1 MIAGKQE
8 VLTPQS
14 EGTDGVLNTV
24 VVDVVSAV
32 QNIAAEAGKKR
43 ISVDNGSTH
52 PGLGRERVGDGVHP
66 LLELL
71 DDRIGLFL
79 APLLD
84 LFLS

>member
-32 QNIAAEAGKKR
+32 QNIAAEAG
-43 ISVDNGSTH
+43 
-52 PGLGRERVGDGVHP
+52 
-66 LLELL
+66 
-71 DDRIGLFL
+71 
-79 APLLD
+79 
-84 LFLS
+84 